1 MHLENADDVLVK
13 QFQNG
18 DTKAFDL
25 LVIKYQSRV
34 QAVIARFLRSD
45 LASVEDIAQESFI
58 KAYKALGKFR
68 GDSQFYTWLFRIAVN
83 TAKNHLTSSHY
94 KNHAQD
100 TSIDEEDFYS
110 EDDMLQS
117 NETPESEF
125 ELSQMEAKLRHTLD
139 NLPEDLRNAISLRE
153 LSGMSYEDIA
163 EVMDCPVGTVRS
175 RIFRARS
182 MLNESFQKLQSGQ

>member
-1 MHLENADDVLVK
+1 MSDILTDDVLVK
-13 QFQNG
+13 RFQKG

-34 QAVIARFLRSD
+34 QAVIARFLRND

-83 TAKNHLTSSHY
+83 TAKNYLTSSHV
-94 KNHAQD
+94 KNSSLN
-100 TSIDEEDFYS
+100 TSIDEDDFYS
-110 EDDMLQS
+110 DDDILSS
-117 NETPESEF
+117 NKSPEYDL
-125 ELSQMEAKLRHTLD
+125 ELSQMEKKLRHTLD

-175 RIFRARS
+175 RIFRARN
-182 MLNESFQKLQSGQ
+182 MLNEALKKIQKA